1 MRHRPYSK
9 ASLAAALQN
18 TSDLRDCSDPPRG
31 PQLGR
36 GWFPSC
42 NDKLLIFFDGFR
54 AYFRRPFSSVASLLN
69 HESKSCKALRLHRKT
84 SDQTVSYI
92 AFIPVSPSGFFF
104 YSYLPIG
111 WRLLP

>member
-1 MRHRPYSK
+1 GTE
-9 ASLAAALQN
+9 ASHSSDGSTLKLALM
-18 TSDLRDCSDPPRG
+18 
-31 PQLGR
+31 

-42 NDKLLIFFDGFR
+42 NDNLLIFFDGFR

-104 YSYLPIG
+104 VVICPTAG
-111 WRLLP
+111 GCPRDAGG